1 MRLMVWNINRF
12 NRATLTRSNYNVSY
26 IRSTVTGQPLDI
38 FIVIEVQT
46 AQHGVRGQLITGEGC
61 TGVLTLL
68 QLLRNLPGHPDW
80 RLVPPVRLSPV
91 FAGNEYNEGI
101 AVFYNAATLTFTGP
115 DYIGAQGIVTPN
127 AHQATAYPN
136 TWNGALPVG
145 NNRAGRLNFQ
155 HYQNHSML
163 NFPDDRDR
171 RPWLTTFTEI
181 GGAGRT
187 LKLFALHFP
196 PTRHGEQGNPRACQ
210 ATMSLSNAAEL
221 RNLAPKEV
229 AIVAGDFNINL
240 RQFGNL
246 PYSQQTQYQFLIAA
260 LGGGLPR
267 IPLSETMIES
277 VNTATVLRGHAPGYG
292 YLRNLSLDN
301 IFLRYAAPAAPPAN
315 HNALVVNRV
324 IGTGA
329 NYPVDM
335 FNTIPQILGFPAA
348 DFTQQERNDLFRFEE
363 NYGHLGTFNNLGTSD
378 HLPLVIDI

>member
-12 NRATLTRSNYNVSY
+12 NQNTFNRSNYNQSY
-26 IRSTVTGQPLDI
+26 ITSTITGQPLDI

-46 AQHGVRGQLITGEGC
+46 AQAGVRGQLVTGNRRA
-61 TGVLTLL
+61 GVLTLL

-80 RLVPPVRLSPV
+80 RLVPPVRIAPV
-91 FAGNEYNEGI
+91 QNGNEYNEGI
-101 AVFYNAATLTFTGP
+101 AVFYNNATLTFTGP

-127 AHQATAYPN
+127 AHNATAYPN
-136 TWNGALPVG
+136 TWNGALPAG

-155 HYQNHSML
+155 HYQNHSIL
-163 NFPDDRDR
+163 NFPGNQDR

-187 LKLFALHFP
+187 LKLFTVHFP
-196 PTRHGEQGNPRACQ
+196 PTGLGEQGNPRACQ
-210 ATMSLSNAAEL
+210 AALSLSDAAEL
-221 RNLAPKEV
+221 RNLAPNEV

-246 PYSQQTQYQFLIAA
+246 PNAQRTQYHSLIGA
-260 LGGGLPR
+260 LGGGLP
-267 IPLSETMIES
+267 LFVGDETLIES
-277 VNTATVLRGHAPGYG
+277 ANTATVQGQAPRYG
-292 YLRNLSLDN
+292 YLRPLSLDN

-335 FNTIPQILGFPAA
+335 FNDIPQILGFPAA
-348 DFTQQERNDLFRFEE
+348 DFTPQERDDLFRFEE